1 MLALNTILI
10 LLSTYLFWFFYYFS
24 FNENF
29 LLIFFLFF
37 FFYIVYSNGLSLVMG
52 ILDTSSLET
61 YLSFKQQISN
71 ALARLN
77 LVRGKLLLFT
87 TTTNNVLESLESF
100 INFQLTFL
108 SFVEQFNDLFYK
120 QLFYSNLTNMI
131 ALQNIF
137 VKSEVLELVRAD
149 VAAIE
154 FES

>member
-1 MLALNTILI
+1 M
-10 LLSTYLFWFFYYFS
+10 
-24 FNENF
+24 
-29 LLIFFLFF
+29 
-37 FFYIVYSNGLSLVMG
+37 
-52 ILDTSSLET
+52 LDTSSLET
-61 YLSFKQQISN
+61 YLNFKQQISN
-71 ALARLN
+71 ALTRLS
-77 LVRGKLLLFT
+77 LVRDKLLLFT
-87 TTTNNVLESLESF
+87 TTTANVLESLESF